1 MQVPPKIENFLCR
14 ACRNALPT
22 KQALMQR
29 KIVEDPMYE
38 RCKQAAEEPI
48 HALWSCPELDEVWS
62 NQGVWGFRSEVGFT
76 SVKELLVWMIEEGKS
91 LELFA
96 FMTWS
101 VWNQRNKARL
111 NLQASP
117 LHQVAAQSRAKLEQY
132 RADIQGSEV
141 QVGSNGSG
149 GNSWRVPQAG
159 FVKVNFDGAI
169 FGDSRLS
176 GVGVVIK
183 DSNGAVLASCAE
195 KIGQVYKAEETE
207 ALAALKALT
216 FAHELGFQNV
226 VLEGDALGLI
236 QALK

>member
-1 MQVPPKIENFLCR
+1 M
-14 ACRNALPT
+14 
-22 KQALMQR
+22 
-29 KIVEDPMYE
+29 D
-38 RCKQAAEEPI
+38 
-48 HALWSCPELDEVWS
+48 
-62 NQGVWGFRSEVGFT
+62 
-76 SVKELLVWMIEEGKS
+76 EGKS

-236 QALK
+236 QALKL